1 MEKIIIYTDG
11 GSRGNPGPAGIGVV
25 IADGKG
31 KMMKE
36 YSGFLGI
43 KTNNEAEYE
52 AVIFGLRKIKAL
64 LGKEKIKNTEIEFRL
79 DSELV
84 SRQLEGFYKIENEKL
99 SPLFLKIWNLKMDF
113 GKIYFKHIPREQNRE
128 ADRLANEA
136 RDKKNEKINPASP
149 PACPVGRAGGSKNS
163 KLF

>member
-11 GSRGNPGPAGIGVV
+11 GSRGNPGPAGMGVV

-36 YSGFLGI
+36 YSGFLGV

-52 AVIFGLRKIKAL
+52 AVIFGLKKIKAL
-64 LGKEKIKNTEIEFRL
+64 LGKEKIKICEFEVRM

-84 SRQLEGFYKIENEKL
+84 AHQLGGVYKIENEKL
-99 SPLFLKIWNLKMDF
+99 APLFLKIWNLKMDF

-136 RDKKNEKINPASP
+136 MDKGNEKIKPASP
-149 PACPVGRAGGSKNS
+149 SGGTKIS

>member
-11 GSRGNPGPAGIGVV
+11 GSRGNPGPAGMGVV
-25 IADGKG
+25 VANEKR
-31 KMMKE
+31 KMVKE
-36 YSGFLGI
+36 YSGFLGV

-52 AVIFGLRKIKAL
+52 AVIFGLKKIKAL

-99 SPLFLKIWNLKMDF
+99 APLFLKIWNLKMDF

-136 RDKKNEKINPASP
+136 MDNKNEKIKPASP

>member
-11 GSRGNPGPAGIGVV
+11 GSRGNPGLAGMGVV
-25 IADGKG
+25 IANEKG
-31 KMMKE
+31 KMVKE
-36 YSGFLGI
+36 YSGFLGV

-52 AVIFGLRKIKAL
+52 AVIFGLKKIKAL

-99 SPLFLKIWNLKMDF
+99 APLFLKIWNLKMDF

-136 RDKKNEKINPASP
+136 MDNKNEKIKPASP
-149 PACPVGRAGGSKNS
+149 PACLKTQNFFKCGIN
-163 KLF
+163 F

>member
-1 MEKIIIYTDG
+1 MEKIIIYADG

-25 IADGKG
+25 IADEKG
-31 KMMKE
+31 KIIKE
-36 YSGFLGI
+36 YSDFLGV

-64 LGKEKIKNTEIEFRL
+64 LGKEKIKNAEIEFRL
-79 DSELV
+79 DSQLV
-84 SRQLEGFYKIENEKL
+84 VRQLNGEYKIETPTL
-99 SPLFLKIWNLKMDF
+99 FPLFIKIWNLKMNF
-113 GKIYFKHIPREQNRE
+113 GPIKFSEIPREQNKE

-136 RDKKNEKINPASP
+136 MDGGNEKRKMKS
-149 PACPVGRAGGSKNS
+149 G

>member
-11 GSRGNPGPAGIGVV
+11 GSRGNPGPAGMGVV
-25 IADGKG
+25 IANEKG

-36 YSGFLGI
+36 YSGFLGV

-52 AVIFGLRKIKAL
+52 AVIFGLKKIKAL

-84 SRQLEGFYKIENEKL
+84 ARQLEGFYKIENEKL
-99 SPLFLKIWNLKMDF
+99 APLFLKIWNLKMDF

-136 RDKKNEKINPASP
+136 MDEGNKKIKPASP
-149 PACPVGRAGGSKNS
+149 AGGPKIS

>member
-1 MEKIIIYTDG
+1 MIYNK
-11 GSRGNPGPAGIGVV
+11 RKFFICL
-25 IADGKG
+25 
-31 KMMKE
+31 KE
-36 YSGFLGI
+36 EYLNNDRSFLYNMV
-43 KTNNEAEYE
+43 K
-52 AVIFGLRKIKAL
+52 LWD
-64 LGKEKIKNTEIEFRL
+64 KNTEIEFRL

-99 SPLFLKIWNLKMDF
+99 APLFLKIWNLKMDF

-136 RDKKNEKINPASP
+136 MDNESSKI
-149 PACPVGRAGGSKNS
+149 RYQKS

>member
-11 GSRGNPGPAGIGVV
+11 GSRGNPGLAGMGVV
-25 IADGKG
+25 IANEKG
-31 KMMKE
+31 KMVKE
-36 YSGFLGI
+36 YSGFLGV

-52 AVIFGLRKIKAL
+52 AVIFGLKKIKAL

-99 SPLFLKIWNLKMDF
+99 APLFLKIWNLKMDF

-136 RDKKNEKINPASP
+136 MDNKNEKIKPASP

>member
-11 GSRGNPGPAGIGVV
+11 GSRGNPGPAGMGVV
-25 IADGKG
+25 VANEKG
-31 KMMKE
+31 KMVKE
-36 YSGFLGI
+36 YSGFLGV

-52 AVIFGLRKIKAL
+52 AVIFGLKKIKAL

-84 SRQLEGFYKIENEKL
+84 ARQLEGFYKIENEKL
-99 SPLFLKIWNLKMDF
+99 APLFLKIWNLKIDF
-113 GKIYFKHIPREQNRE
+113 GRIYFKHIPREQNME

-136 RDKKNEKINPASP
+136 MDKGNEKIKPASP
-149 PACPVGRAGGSKNS
+149 AGGSKNS